1 MNRFDGYIQ
10 TSIEKAMTETVGSQA
25 ESQSEPGTMEARC
38 FFVKG
43 RSLPSWK
50 LNPESGTA
58 FGK

>member
-1 MNRFDGYIQ
+1 
-10 TSIEKAMTETVGSQA
+10 MTETVGSQA
-25 ESQSEPGTMEARC
+25 ESQSELGTMEARC

-43 RSLPSWK
+43 RSLLSWK